1 MPLGYDLGREIYNL
15 LPSYKSGTL
24 IRIGT
29 EATVFLRGVLL
40 DANGEPVALQAA
52 EVRSLSDPN
61 WQPVTLFT
69 NKVGKFALQGFK
81 PGKYE
86 LRLNSNQ
93 QNVIHFEVPPK
104 QTGIYDIGPLKIPVP
119 VK

>member
-1 MPLGYDLGREIYNL
+1 M
-15 LPSYKSGTL
+15 
-24 IRIGT
+24 
-29 EATVFLRGVLL
+29 L
-40 DANGEPVALQAA
+40 DANGEPVAFQAA
-52 EVRSLSDPN
+52 QVKSLSDPN

-86 LRLNSNQ
+86 LQMNNNQ
-93 QNVIHFEVPPK
+93 QNVIRFEIPPK
-104 QTGIYDIGPLKIPVP
+104 QTGIYDIGTLKIPVR